1 MKEHK
6 LFLHEEVLLLAL
18 NDKKGTINSS
28 VHYHYIM
35 AGAIMAD
42 LFILERIDIEK
53 DGKKNFLRLIN
64 AKSTGDPVIDDCIEK
79 LKNSK
84 RRQQVSTWVSR
95 FSGVKQMKGRVA
107 RELCRKGIL
116 KTKEDKVLLIFTR
129 KLYPEINHKPEKALI
144 EKLHK
149 AIFTNTNDLDTR
161 TIMLVSIASKTNLLN
176 TVFDKKELKQRK
188 DRIEKISNGDVFG
201 KATGEA
207 IKAMQAAIMVACVVP
222 VVTTAAVH

>member
-1 MKEHK
+1 
-6 LFLHEEVLLLAL
+6 
-18 NDKKGTINSS
+18 
-28 VHYHYIM
+28 
-35 AGAIMAD
+35 
-42 LFILERIDIEK
+42 
-53 DGKKNFLRLIN
+53 
-64 AKSTGDPVIDDCIEK
+64 
-79 LKNSK
+79 
-84 RRQQVSTWVSR
+84 
-95 FSGVKQMKGRVA
+95 MKGRVA